1 MSRPFRSAALTGA
14 LLTLAG
20 CSAGSQVAERPM
32 PEAPPAPAEM
42 PAEAPPP
49 ADPYAAFFETPPYDY
64 DGVEAGRFDFGR
76 MFTLDDPPT
85 AYFREAYG
93 INADQAWFDK
103 ARLGALRFASYCSAS
118 FISPEG
124 LIMTNHHC
132 ARQSITQVSS
142 PAEDFNA
149 DGFLAQTLADERAV
163 DGLYVEQLIAIDDV
177 SAEVDAAAEAAGT
190 NASARSAAREE
201 VAAAIEERM
210 MEAAGGEGSGMR
222 VQVISFYSGGLH
234 KAYTFKRYDD
244 IRLVWAPEDRLGKF
258 GGDPDNFTFPRY
270 SLDITFFRAYDAD
283 GTPVESPVYFAW
295 GDGAEEGEPVF
306 VVGNPGSTTRLQT
319 VAQLAY
325 RRDNTEPVILDYL
338 QTREDVL
345 AQFLADYP
353 DAPEAPELTDTYLSL
368 ANGRKAYTGRVAGL
382 RDPENLARKLAAERQ
397 FLAALDAD
405 PALRAEYGDVVEAIA
420 DNRQRAAEMAPLFGS
435 FIGLGGGNGSA
446 VLGRALYATFY
457 AGQLAS
463 GASEEDAS
471 GLREA
476 ILDIDDQPAALGEML
491 LAQRL
496 RDIER
501 YMGADSPLT
510 RSVLDGMTPE
520 ARAAAVYAGTV
531 FADSASTAQ
540 ALGADLLMSQDP
552 AIRLAQAIAPAFG
565 QLQQMQG
572 AYGDELEE
580 LTSRLARARFAAFGQ
595 SVPPDATFSLRI
607 SDGVV
612 QGYPYNGTDAPTHT
626 TLFGLYDHYYSYCR
640 EGMTEGCDWDLPQ
653 EWLDKMGDLDLAT
666 PMNFVS
672 TNDIIGGN
680 SGSPVLDANLDVVG
694 IAFDGNVE
702 GLPGDYI
709 FDDRL
714 NRTVSVDI
722 RAVREALEEIYE
734 ADRLVRELSR

>member
-1 MSRPFRSAALTGA
+1 MSPTLRSAAFAGA
-14 LLTLAG
+14 LVTLAG
-20 CSAGSQVAERPM
+20 CSAGSQMAERPQPV
-32 PEAPPAPAEM
+32 PEPPAMAEPAAPPS
-42 PAEAPPP
+42 
-49 ADPYAAFFETPPYDY
+49 DPYAAYFETPPYDY

-85 AYFREAYG
+85 DYFRSEYG
-93 INADQAWFDK
+93 IDADQAWFDK
-103 ARLGALRFASYCSAS
+103 ARLGALRFATYCSAS

-132 ARQSITQVSS
+132 ARQSITQVSG
-142 PAEDFNA
+142 PGANYNA
-149 DGFLAQTLADERAV
+149 DGFLAETLAEELPVED
-163 DGLYVEQLIAIDDV
+163 LYVEQLIAIDDV
-177 SAEVDAAAEAAGT
+177 SAEIDRAAETAGLDV
-190 NASARSAAREE
+190 SARSAAREE
-201 VAAAIEERM
+201 AAEAIEERM
-210 MEAAGGEGSGMR
+210 LAAAGGEDSGMR

-244 IRLVWAPEDRLGKF
+244 VRLVWAPEDRLGKF

-295 GDGAEEGEPVF
+295 GDGAEEGDPVF

-319 VAQLAY
+319 VSQLAY
-325 RRDNTEPVILDYL
+325 RRDNTEPAILNYL
-338 QTREDVL
+338 ATREQVL
-345 AQFLADYP
+345 ARFLAENPNDP
-353 DAPEAPELTDTYLSL
+353 AVPELTDAYLSL
-368 ANGRKAYTGRVAGL
+368 ANGRKAYTGRVGGL
-382 RDPENLARKLAAERQ
+382 QNPENLARKLSAERQ
-397 FLAALDAD
+397 FVAAIEAD
-405 PALRAEYGDVVEAIA
+405 PALQAEYGDVVEAITE
-420 DNRQRAAEMAPLFGS
+420 NRQRAVEVAPLFGS
-435 FIGLGGGNGSA
+435 FLGMGGGNGSA

-457 AGQLAS
+457 AGQLAG

-471 GLREA
+471 GLRNA
-476 ILDIDDQPAALGEML
+476 ILEIDDQPAVLGEML

-501 YMGADSPLT
+501 YMGADDPLT
-510 RSVLDGMTPE
+510 RSVLSGMTPE
-520 ARAAAVYAGTV
+520 ARAAQVYAGTA

-540 ALGADLLMSQDP
+540 ALGPDLLMSQDP
-552 AIRLAQAIAPAFG
+552 AIQLAQAIAPAFG
-565 QLQQMQG
+565 QMQQMQG
-572 AYGDELEE
+572 AIGAELEE

-653 EWLDKMGDLDLAT
+653 VYLDRMNALDLTAE
-666 PMNFVS
+666 MNFVS

-680 SGSPVLDANLDVVG
+680 SGSPVLDRNLDVVG
-694 IAFDGNVE
+694 IAFDSNVE

-714 NRTVSVDI
+714 NRMVSVDI
-722 RAVREALEEIYE
+722 RAVREVLDEIYD
-734 ADRLVRELSR
+734 ADRLLEELSQ